1 MPARNFS
8 TQMCFV
14 ARTTT
19 VKPVV
24 TFGFLW
30 KRTIF
35 VEHLLESAKKGKV
48 CLHLSQSCAEKQ
60 VSGNFLSISD
70 ASSPDPRNLF
80 FFTFVHIYLHTTN
93 STTTTT
99 VKKMI
104 FMNTTINLQM
114 PSNNIGNPPWLNI
127 LEEIVASNK
136 GKLMAGDF
144 LRDAHY
150 IQGSVR
156 SYWLDHLDPLY
167 QSWCLWTVINVP
179 FVIFS
184 SLIYFPSD
192 IISLPSVPA

>member
-1 MPARNFS
+1 MPARNVS

-19 VKPVV
+19 VIPVV

-80 FFTFVHIYLHTTN
+80 FFTFVHIYQYTQPIQQQLRPL
-93 STTTTT
+93 
-99 VKKMI
+99 KKWFSWI
-104 FMNTTINLQM
+104 PQLICRCLPITLA
-114 PSNNIGNPPWLNI
+114 I
-127 LEEIVASNK
+127 L
-136 GKLMAGDF
+136 L
-144 LRDAHY
+144 
-150 IQGSVR
+150 GS
-156 SYWLDHLDPLY
+156 
-167 QSWCLWTVINVP
+167 
-179 FVIFS
+179 IFS
-184 SLIYFPSD
+184 KRLWRQIKENWWLGIFSVMH
-192 IISLPSVPA
+192 IIFRAVCDHIDWII